1 MCSKFVTTS
10 RVNHQD
16 SSGDLSTK
24 KEKLILTTSSK
35 IYEENGYM
43 HD

>member
-10 RVNHQD
+10 RVNDQD
-16 SSGDLSTK
+16 NAGDLSTK
-24 KEKLILTTSSK
+24 KENLILTTSSK